1 MSWFL
6 VMLLHATCVSFEKKG
21 VLLQG
26 PSGIGKS
33 DLALRLI
40 ETGGILVADDQV
52 DLSAKAENLFANA
65 PEALLGKLEVR
76 GLGIIEF
83 PTIQNIPV
91 KIIVDLVQKERVPR
105 FPELEHLKILNVCI
119 RRIFLSPFEPSCAIK
134 IKTAVK
140 NFGKEDQ
147 E

>member
-1 MSWFL
+1 
-6 VMLLHATCVSFEKKG
+6 MLLHATCVSFEKKG

-40 ETGGILVADDQV
+40 ETGGVLVADDQV
-52 DLSAKAENLFANA
+52 DLSAKAGNLLANA

-83 PTIQNIPV
+83 PTTQNIPV
-91 KIIVDLVQKERVPR
+91 KIIVDLVQRERVPR
-105 FPELEHLKILNVCI
+105 FPELDYLKILNVSV
-119 RRIFLSPFEPSCAIK
+119 RRIFLSPYEPSCAIK

-140 NFGKEDQ
+140 KFWNKN
-147 E
+147 

>member
-1 MSWFL
+1 
-6 VMLLHATCVSFEKKG
+6 MLLHATCVSFEKKG

-40 ETGGILVADDQV
+40 ETGGVLVADDQV
-52 DLSAKAENLFANA
+52 DLSAKAGNLLANA
-65 PEALLGKLEVR
+65 PEALLGKLEAR

-83 PTIQNIPV
+83 PTTQNIPV
-91 KIIVDLVQKERVPR
+91 KIIVDLVQRERVPR
-105 FPELEHLKILNVCI
+105 FPELDYLKILNVSV
-119 RRIFLSPFEPSCAIK
+119 RRIFLSPYEPSCAIK

-140 NFGKEDQ
+140 KFWNKN
-147 E
+147 